1 MELVTDQT
9 RRAVWAALCDLEWN
23 TRYYTAMAELYRR
36 RHRWL
41 RFTILAGVLVEAAIL
56 YAATAHAWAF
66 YVGAIGGLL
75 LTGLTIWDVVSDYA
89 ENAAILRITAFAC
102 DDLKRE
108 TETLW
113 RSIESDHVST
123 QDAENALKSI
133 SDRWAAA
140 TQRVPSET
148 NDRLNRQT
156 SAAANRDLA
165 NRYAVG

>member
-1 MELVTDQT
+1 MEPVTDQT
-9 RRAVWAALCDLEWN
+9 RSAVWNTLCDLEWN

-56 YAATAHAWAF
+56 YAATAHDWAF
-66 YVGAIGGLL
+66 LVGAIGGLV

-89 ENAAILRITAFAC
+89 ENAAILRITAFTC

-113 RSIESDHVST
+113 RSVESDRVST
-123 QDAENALKSI
+123 QDTENALEAI
-133 SDRWAAA
+133 SDRWATA
-140 TQRVPSET
+140 TQRVPAET
-148 NDRLNRQT
+148 NERLNRRT
-156 SAAANRDLA
+156 SAAANRDLS